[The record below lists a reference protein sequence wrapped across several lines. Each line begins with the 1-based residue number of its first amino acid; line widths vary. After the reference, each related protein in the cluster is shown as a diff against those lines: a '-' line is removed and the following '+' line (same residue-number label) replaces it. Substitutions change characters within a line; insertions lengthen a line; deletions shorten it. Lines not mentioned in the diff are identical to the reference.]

1 MTKNQQLIA
10 IRAFAQSFH
19 QTDATGHD
27 WFHIS
32 RVVNVAKKIA
42 EAEHADVVKVEIVA
56 LLHDIADYK
65 MNNGDE
71 SIGFE
76 KITRFLLSLAFTP
89 EEINEI
95 ITDIKNISFKGGNNV
110 VSDQS
115 ITSKIVQ
122 DADRI
127 DAIGAIGVARTFAYG
142 GSKKRMMY
150 DPEIKPQ
157 LHQTAEEYKN
167 STAPTINHFYEKLLL
182 LKDKMNTQTAK
193 QIAEQRHLFL
203 EYFLTQFFNE
213 WEGKV

>member
-1 MTKNQQLIA
+1 MITNHQLIA
-10 IRAFAQSFH
+10 IREFAKSFH
-19 QTDATGHD
+19 LIDATGHD

-32 RVVNVAKKIA
+32 RVVNVAKQIA
-42 EAEHADVVKVEIVA
+42 LAENVDVDKVEVVA

-71 SIGFE
+71 NIGFE
-76 KITRFLLSLAFTP
+76 KITQFLTAIDFTQDQ
-89 EEINEI
+89 ISEI
-95 ITDIKNISFKGGNNV
+95 ITDIKNISFKGGNNDN
-110 VSDQS
+110 SNQS
-115 ITSKIVQ
+115 ITSKVVQ

-127 DAIGAIGVARTFAYG
+127 DAIGAIGIARTFAYG

-182 LKDKMNTQTAK
+182 LKDKMNTNTAK

-203 EYFLTQFFNE
+203 EQFLAQFFKE
-213 WEGKV
+213 WEGEV